1 MIRNNPFKRINGGGI
16 NNIYSRWAHNA
27 LVYQITPNAAQSP
40 DFPFQLNPTPSV
52 GGITTKVNIGG
63 VWKDVVSRSVN
74 IGGVWKSVVSVSVNI
89 GGVWKLEV

>member
-1 MIRNNPFKRINGGGI
+1 MIRNPLTGRGLPGGVG
-16 NNIYSRWAHNA
+16 NIISRWNYDA

-40 DFPFQLNPTPSV
+40 NFPFQLNPTPSV
-52 GGITTKVNIGG
+52 GGITTKCNIGG